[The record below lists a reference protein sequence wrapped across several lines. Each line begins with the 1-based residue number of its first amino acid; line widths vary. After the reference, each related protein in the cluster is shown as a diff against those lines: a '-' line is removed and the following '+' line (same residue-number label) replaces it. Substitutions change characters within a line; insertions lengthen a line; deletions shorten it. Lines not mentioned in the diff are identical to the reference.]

1 MEAIF
6 DLRNVSYSYV
16 GKIDALK
23 DVTLKINRGEQ
34 VTIIGSNGSGK
45 STLLAI
51 LDGLVYPTSGE
62 FYAFDNLISEEAFD
76 AIADNE
82 FRTYFRTKVGFVFQN
97 SDVQLFSPTV
107 FEEIAFGPMQLGLT
121 PSEVKSRVE
130 EVMGMLQIGKLRDR
144 SPHTLSGGEKKKV
157 CIATVLVNN
166 PDVLLLDEPSA
177 GLDPRTQ
184 LWLIELLQELGEAGK
199 TVITA
204 THDLEIIDQISRRA
218 IVMGEDHRVKTDG
231 VAEAVLSDYELLL
244 SSNLVHEHTHL
255 HGKLVHEHLHV
266 HGHAHEKHEHGE
278 HVHEE
283 HENGEHQHGHIG
295 SHSHQQPERKKE

>member
-23 DVTLKINRGEQ
+23 DITLKIDRGEL
-34 VTIIGSNGSGK
+34 VSIIGSNGSGK

-51 LDGLVYPTSGE
+51 LNGLIYPTAGE
-62 FYAFDNLISEEAFD
+62 FYAFGNQIIEEVFD
-76 AIADNE
+76 AIKDNE
-82 FRTYFRTKVGFVFQN
+82 FRSYFRTKVGFVFQN

-107 FEEIAFGPMQLGLT
+107 FEEVAFGPLQLNAT
-121 PSEVKSRVE
+121 PEEVKTRVE
-130 EVMGMLQIGKLRDR
+130 DVLEMMDITKLRDR

-166 PDVLLLDEPSA
+166 PDVLLLDEPTA

-184 LWLIELLQELGEAGK
+184 LWLVELLQELGHAGK

-204 THDLEIIDQISRRA
+204 THDLEIIEQISERS
-218 IVMGEDHRVKTDG
+218 IVMGEDHRIKYDGKT
-231 VAEAVLSDYELLL
+231 VEVLNDLALLL
-244 SSNLVHEHTHL
+244 NVNLIHEHMHLHGRAVHEHI
-255 HGKLVHEHLHV
+255 
-266 HGHAHEKHEHGE
+266 HAHGREH
-278 HVHEE
+278 
-283 HENGEHQHGHIG
+283 EHQHENFGIKSRALDG
-295 SHSHQQPERKKE
+295 KRQYSEV